1 MKVWSKFGVLVGTL
15 SVVLR
20 QKSSNYETFL
30 GLNFLFFFN
39 FSNEFQ
45 AHSRSGPPTLRL
57 KPNILNVVMKLLYIQ
72 LTKNHQMTKWNIL
85 LNVIF

>member
-30 GLNFLFFFN
+30 GLNFLFFLIFQMN
-39 FSNEFQ
+39 FK
-45 AHSRSGPPTLRL
+45 PT
-57 KPNILNVVMKLLYIQ
+57 PGQVHLL
-72 LTKNHQMTKWNIL
+72 LGSSPTS
-85 LNVIF
+85 